1 MTIFSSWPTVSVQ
14 RHLTNFWIKVSART
28 WFIHFD
34 GLCNYLHSFQKQ
46 QTANFF
52 KNNSGNDCTSGCGS
66 GSKILIWNGKYK
78 LEAIAGARVCK
89 YNLGTKTGKWK
100 VSFRVGKHK
109 LRARAGKCKLEAR
122 AGKQKLGAMDG
133 KYKLG
138 SRAGDHAKFRGL
150 GITKTPVRTP
160 FF

>member
-1 MTIFSSWPTVSVQ
+1 M
-14 RHLTNFWIKVSART
+14 
-28 WFIHFD
+28 
-34 GLCNYLHSFQKQ
+34 
-46 QTANFF
+46 
-52 KNNSGNDCTSGCGS
+52 
-66 GSKILIWNGKYK
+66 IWNGKYK
-78 LEAIAGARVCK
+78 LEAIAGVRVCK

-138 SRAGDHAKFRGL
+138 SRAGDHAKFRGP
-150 GITKTPVRTP
+150 GTTKTAVRTP
-160 FF
+160 FFRTSPVAASDLLKLLFREK